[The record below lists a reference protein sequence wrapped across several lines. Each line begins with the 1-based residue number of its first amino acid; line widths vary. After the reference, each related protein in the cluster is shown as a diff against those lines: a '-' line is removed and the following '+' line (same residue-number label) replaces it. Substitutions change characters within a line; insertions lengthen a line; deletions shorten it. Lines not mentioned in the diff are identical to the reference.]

1 MTKTIAIAES
11 IAIEH
16 YEWLRSEGLT
26 HREMYAAIDEDPP
39 REYEGGDGVV
49 QAIAAKWLGG

>member
-1 MTKTIAIAES
+1 MSNAISIAES

-16 YEWLRSEGLT
+16 YQWLRAQGLS
-26 HREMYAAIDEDPP
+26 HRQMYAAIDEDSPL
-39 REYEGGDGVV
+39 EYEGGDGVV